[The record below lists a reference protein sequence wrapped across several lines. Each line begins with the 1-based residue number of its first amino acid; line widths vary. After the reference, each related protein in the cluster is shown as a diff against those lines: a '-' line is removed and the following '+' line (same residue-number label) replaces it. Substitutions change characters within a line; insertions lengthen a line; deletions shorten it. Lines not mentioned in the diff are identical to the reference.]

1 MTEYGRGRGSEPWHP
16 EDPLYGDRGWDG
28 QPTAD
33 GRSPHGEQPPQY
45 PEQYQQQPQWDAQGA
60 PYPGQPYPGHPQQGH
75 PQQGYP
81 QQEYPQQGGQQQGYP
96 QGGQQHGYPRQ
107 EGYPQPQQGGQ
118 QYGWDGGP
126 QDTGQG
132 YAAAAGHGDP
142 YGQQP
147 TDPYG
152 RPYPQQ
158 GGQQPPQGPPQPG
171 RGPGP
176 YGGGHPHGH
185 PEQGRHH
192 PDPGTGPQPR
202 YRPAPGEPQPGDWQQ
217 QEDDGPGHAFFA
229 DEPDSAPGRRR
240 GRGAAREDR
249 PSRRGDGYD
258 EPGGHDDGFDEE
270 DDGGDGDDGDGRRGR
285 PKKRRSG
292 MACLF
297 VAVVLGGGVAA
308 GGWFAYDFYQTHFG
322 PAPDF
327 AGEGSGSV
335 QVEIPQGAGTGEMGR
350 ILKGAGVVKSAQAF
364 VDAAGEN
371 PKGLSIQPGVYAMKK
386 EMSGEAAVD
395 WMLSPESRNALI
407 IPEGMRNAQVYA
419 TIDKRL
425 ELKAGTTEKIA
436 EKQAAKLGLPDW
448 ADDDAKIMD
457 PLEGFLYPARYDMG
471 EDAEP
476 EDVLKKMV
484 ARATAEYEKLDVEAN
499 AEKLELDSPLQ
510 LVTVAS
516 LVQAEGKTSDDF
528 SKMAR
533 VVYNRLDPD
542 NTETYG
548 KIEFDS
554 AFNYLK
560 GQSEI
565 NIGIKEIRNTDHPY
579 NTYFYRG
586 LPPGP
591 IGNPGAEALKAAID
605 PEPGDWYYFV
615 GVDGENTKFAETHEE
630 HEKLVEEFNANQ
642 KNKG

>member
-28 QPTAD
+28 QQTAD
-33 GRSPHGEQPPQY
+33 GQSSYGEQPQQY
-45 PEQYQQQPQWDAQGA
+45 SGQYQQQPQWDAQGA
-60 PYPGQPYPGHPQQGH
+60 PYPGQPYPDQGPPQQG
-75 PQQGYP
+75 
-81 QQEYPQQGGQQQGYP
+81 YPQQGGQQQGYP
-96 QGGQQHGYPRQ
+96 QQGGQQHGYPQ
-107 EGYPQPQQGGQ
+107 QQGYPHPQQGGQ

-132 YAAAAGHGDP
+132 GYPAGGQGHGGP

-152 RPYPQQ
+152 NPYPQQ
-158 GGQQPPQGPPQPG
+158 PPRP
-171 RGPGP
+171 GPGGPQP
-176 YGGGHPHGH
+176 YGGGHPQEH
-185 PEQGRHH
+185 PEQGRRH
-192 PDPGTGPQPR
+192 PDTGTGPQPR
-202 YRPAPGEPQPGDWQQ
+202 YRPAPQEQHAGDGWQ
-217 QEDDGPGHAFFA
+217 QEDDGPGHAFFE

-240 GRGAAREDR
+240 GRAAGRDDR
-249 PSRRGDGYD
+249 SARRGDGYD
-258 EPGGHDDGFDEE
+258 EPGGHDDGHDDGYDDE
-270 DDGGDGDDGDGRRGR
+270 DGGDGRRGGR

-292 MACLF
+292 VACLF

-350 ILKGAGVVKSAQAF
+350 LLKSAGVVKSAQAF
-364 VDAAGEN
+364 VDAAEGN

-386 EMSGEAAVD
+386 EMSGDAAVE

-407 IPEGMRNAQVYA
+407 IPEGMRNEQVYA

-425 ELKAGTTEKIA
+425 ELKAGTTEKVA

-448 ADDDAKIMD
+448 ADDNEKIMD
-457 PLEGFLYPARYDMG
+457 PLEGFLYPARYDVG
-471 EDAEP
+471 DDAKP

-484 ARATAEYEKLDVEAN
+484 ARAAAEYEKLDVEAN

-533 VVYNRLDPD
+533 VVYNRLDPG

-565 NIGIKEIRNTDHPY
+565 NIGIKEIRTTDHPY

-591 IGNPGAEALKAAID
+591 IGNPGAEALRAAID

>member
-28 QPTAD
+28 QQTAD
-33 GRSPHGEQPPQY
+33 GLSPHREQPRQY
-45 PEQYQQQPQWDAQGA
+45 PGQYQQQAPWDPQGA
-60 PYPGQPYPGHPQQGH
+60 PYPGPQYPDQG
-75 PQQGYP
+75 
-81 QQEYPQQGGQQQGYP
+81 YPQQGGQQGYP
-96 QGGQQHGYPRQ
+96 QQ
-107 EGYPQPQQGGQ
+107 GYPQPQHPQPQQPQYPQQGGRQ
-118 QYGWDGGP
+118 HGWAGGP

-132 YAAAAGHGDP
+132 YAMDPYGHGGP

-147 TDPYG
+147 SDPYG
-152 RPYPQQ
+152 HPYPQQ
-158 GGQQPPQGPPQPG
+158 PGQQGPPQPYGEG
-171 RGPGP
+171 R
-176 YGGGHPHGH
+176 PHGH
-185 PEQGRHH
+185 PEQGRRH
-192 PDPGTGPQPR
+192 PDPGTGPQPQ
-202 YRPAPGEPQPGDWQQ
+202 YRPAPHERQPGEDDWQQ
-217 QEDDGPGHAFFA
+217 GEDGPGHAFFA
-229 DEPDSAPGRRR
+229 DEPDNAPGRRG
-240 GRGAAREDR
+240 GRAAARDER
-249 PSRRGDGYD
+249 SARRGDGYD
-258 EPGGHDDGFDEE
+258 EPGGHDDAFD
-270 DDGGDGDDGDGRRGR
+270 DDHDDHDGGDGEGRRGGR

-292 MACLF
+292 VACLF

-350 ILKGAGVVKSAQAF
+350 ILKGAGVVRSAQAF
-364 VDAAGEN
+364 VDAAEEN
-371 PKGLSIQPGVYAMKK
+371 PKGLTIQPGVYAMKK
-386 EMSGEAAVD
+386 EMSGAAAVD

-407 IPEGMRNAQVYA
+407 VPEGMRNAQVYA
-419 TIDKRL
+419 AIDKRL
-425 ELKAGTTEKIA
+425 ELKAGTTAEVA
-436 EKQAAKLGLPDW
+436 EKKAGKLGLPDW
-448 ADDDAKIMD
+448 ADDNEKIMD
-457 PLEGFLYPARYDMG
+457 PLEGFLYPARYDVSEG
-471 EDAEP
+471 AKP
-476 EDVLKKMV
+476 EDVLKKMI
-484 ARATAEYEKLDVEAN
+484 ARAAAEYEKLDVEAN
-499 AEKLELDSPLQ
+499 AEKLKLDSPLQ

-533 VVYNRLDPD
+533 VVYNRLDPG

-565 NIGIKEIRNTDHPY
+565 NIGIKEIRTTDHPY

-591 IGNPGAEALKAAID
+591 IGNPGAEAMKAAID